1 MHADSRRCVV
11 PLPWR
16 RRRALSALAAAWL
29 LSCWCGS
36 ASATLCNQLTMLPD
50 ECECDMDA
58 DGRLTLRWAGTH
70 VNSLLGDLEK
80 MAETNISLH
89 EMQIRDSDLEELK
102 KGFPAAINE
111 HMERLTLDNT
121 RIGQVYI
128 GNIIRP
134 IKNLRSLQ
142 LHNETIQQVE
152 ANMLDSLTL
161 LEELGINEANLVTVR
176 ENAFV
181 KLNLS
186 HLSLRHNHLTQ
197 IPDAVSKLPFLRELD
212 LFENPIEVV
221 SDQEALVFQSNLK
234 LLRKLVMNKVQCDCE
249 LGKGEFLSWIR
260 RANISGVKCGEPPFL
275 LGKDVTGLTTKQFC
289 DDAGRPAA
297 TLAILVAA
305 TALHWAAKMAVS

>member
-1 MHADSRRCVV
+1 KAL
-11 PLPWR
+11 PLPWC
-16 RRRALSALAAAWL
+16 RRALALIATATL
-29 LSCWCGS
+29 LCCWCGS

-58 DGRLTLRWAGTH
+58 NGRLALRWVGTH
-70 VNSLLGDLEK
+70 VNSLLSDLEK

-89 EMQIRDSDLEELK
+89 EMQARHPIRDSDLEELK
-102 KGFPAAINE
+102 KAFPAAINE

-134 IKNLRSLQ
+134 IKNLRVLQ

-221 SDQEALVFQSNLK
+221 TDQEALVFQSNLK
-234 LLRKLVMNKVQCDCE
+234 LLRRLIMNKVQCDCE

-260 RANISGVKCGEPPFL
+260 RANISGVRCGEPPSL
-275 LGKDVTGLTTKQFC
+275 LGKAVTTLTTKQFC
-289 DDAGRPAA
+289 DDAGRPVA
-297 TLAILVAA
+297 TMAVLVAA
-305 TALHWAAKMAVS
+305 MALHWVITKIALS